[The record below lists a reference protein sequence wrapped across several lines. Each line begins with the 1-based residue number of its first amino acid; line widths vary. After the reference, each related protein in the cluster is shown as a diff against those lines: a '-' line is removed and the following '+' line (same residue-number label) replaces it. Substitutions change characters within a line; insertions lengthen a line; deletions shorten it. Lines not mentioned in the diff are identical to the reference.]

1 MRGAKTRLKIKV
13 FLCFL
18 LVLLLSSCG
27 ETDAQE
33 LKGALSSVTSA
44 EYTAHITASFPSRE
58 AEYTISY
65 THSPE
70 KDRASVIAPKE
81 VAGVSYTVSGD
92 DGFLEFDGAMLE
104 VGKLSDSGISP
115 FSSIYSL
122 QKSWKDGAFEEVTA
136 DTMHGK
142 KAYFVISREVTGLS
156 ETEYRTWFSKDD
168 FLPLYAEIFSD
179 GKRIIMC
186 EFERAEHKTR

>member
-33 LKGALSSVTSA
+33 LKGALSSVISA

-81 VAGVSYTVSGD
+81 VSGVSYTVSGD

-122 QKSWKDGAFEEVTA
+122 QKSWKEGAFEEVTA

-142 KAYFVISREVTGLS
+142 KAYFVISREATGIS